1 MKFPTLAPHVTAGTL
16 SGPRGYVVSWV
27 EHELAN
33 LGFSDQQL
41 QTGGYVIKT
50 TIDKIAEQAAIDAVN
65 KALPDTAK
73 IPDLR
78 IGLVSIRP
86 GSGEILALY
95 GGKDYLVSQLNGA
108 TQAIAQAGSSFK
120 PFTLVA
126 ALEAGIPLSSVWN
139 GSSPQVF
146 DDAGKPYPVFNY
158 NQEQF
163 GNISL
168 IKATAESVNTIYV
181 PLGIKAGPDKVLDVA
196 RRAGIPNSVA
206 LLATP
211 SISLGVASPHVIDLA
226 ASYATFAAQGIY
238 AKPYIIKEVIG
249 NNSGVL
255 YQGSVQAQQVF
266 QPDVMADLTTAL
278 QAVTQYG
285 TASQSVAGL
294 GRPSAG
300 KTGTTTNNASA
311 WFNGYTPQ
319 MATTVGM
326 FRNDATLSLNGL
338 GGLPSVT
345 GGTFPAK
352 IWALYTKAA
361 LAGQPVVQF
370 PPASNIGGTDAQS
383 MVGAVPTLDPSLAI
397 TASPTPIRTPLN
409 VKSTP
414 LTPKKK

>member
-1 MKFPTLAPHVTAGTL
+1 
-16 SGPRGYVVSWV
+16 
-27 EHELAN
+27 
-33 LGFSDQQL
+33 
-41 QTGGYVIKT
+41 
-50 TIDKIAEQAAIDAVN
+50 
-65 KALPDTAK
+65 
-73 IPDLR
+73 
-78 IGLVSIRP
+78 LV
-86 GSGEILALY
+86 
-95 GGKDYLVSQLNGA
+95 
-108 TQAIAQAGSSFK
+108 
-120 PFTLVA
+120 
-126 ALEAGIPLSSVWN
+126 
-139 GSSPQVF
+139 
-146 DDAGKPYPVFNY
+146 
-158 NQEQF
+158 
-163 GNISL
+163 
-168 IKATAESVNTIYV
+168 KATAESVNTIYV

-196 RRAGIPNSVA
+196 RRAGIPTSVA
-206 LLATP
+206 LMPTP

-249 NNSGVL
+249 NNSGLL
-255 YQGSVQAQQVF
+255 YQSSVQAQQVF

-285 TASQSVAGL
+285 TASQSLAGL

-361 LAGQPVVQF
+361 LVGQPVVNF
-370 PPASNIGGTDAQS
+370 PPAANIGGTAAQS
-383 MVGAVPTLDPSLAI
+383 MVGAVPTLDPALAI
-397 TASPTPIRTPLN
+397 TASPTPTRAPL
-409 VKSTP
+409 KT
-414 LTPKKK
+414 KKK